1 MDPRPGPIDAGSHI
15 VATIG
20 ISDLIVIDTP
30 DATLISSMKHAHKVS
45 KIVKELKDSDR
56 EEHAENRKVFRPWGW
71 YDSIESGKNFQ
82 VKRLHV
88 NPKSKLS
95 LQLHHKRAE
104 HWVVVEGIANITL
117 GEDPQHLENL
127 ELHPNQSTYI
137 PIGFL
142 HRLENKQQ
150 TPLVIIEVQTGEYL
164 GEDDIERYEDLYG
177 RNVNKIHPTKT

>member
-1 MDPRPGPIDAGSHI
+1 M
-15 VATIG
+15 
-20 ISDLIVIDTP
+20 
-30 DATLISSMKHAHKVS
+30 
-45 KIVKELKDSDR
+45 
-56 EEHAENRKVFRPWGW
+56 
-71 YDSIESGKNFQ
+71 
-82 VKRLHV
+82 
-88 NPKSKLS
+88 
-95 LQLHHKRAE
+95 
-104 HWVVVEGIANITL
+104 EGIANITL